1 MITFKNLLVW
11 SWHTIIWSLNCRN
24 WNAQG
29 FLKFGLIRAS
39 QFLHCLK
46 TNTCIW
52 VTKIKIFLISLHQ
65 YGLKMSCTTY
75 LNFYIFFRLLEN
87 IKDSYEAKKK
97 PLNIHIYVWCLEIF
111 QNFFIKKNLNHMQN
125 KYISV
130 HQLFIYLCHK
140 EGMESRQTV
149 HQVFCVS
156 FSITG
161 SLTNF
166 ILIVIVMYRDLF
178 RQSRFVFFL
187 NFLVCNFLMSF
198 VCLPFWTF
206 FAYLPEAAMESSTLC
221 RL

>member
-1 MITFKNLLVW
+1 MKQKKNPLIYIYTF
-11 SWHTIIWSLNCRN
+11 
-24 WNAQG
+24 G
-29 FLKFGLIRAS
+29 
-39 QFLHCLK
+39 
-46 TNTCIW
+46 
-52 VTKIKIFLISLHQ
+52 
-65 YGLKMSCTTY
+65 
-75 LNFYIFFRLLEN
+75 
-87 IKDSYEAKKK
+87 
-97 PLNIHIYVWCLEIF
+97 CLEIF

-149 HQVFCVS
+149 HQVFCVF